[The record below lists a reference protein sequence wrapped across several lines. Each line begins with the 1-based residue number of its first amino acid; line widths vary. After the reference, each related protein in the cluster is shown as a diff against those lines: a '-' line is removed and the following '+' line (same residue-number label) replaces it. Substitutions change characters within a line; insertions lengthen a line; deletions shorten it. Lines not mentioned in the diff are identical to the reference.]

1 MVGRSKLRRRC
12 AGAMMGVRG
21 EGTPF
26 MSSSGGPALATLL
39 HDSFLHAD
47 GSVNGTT
54 CDTGQTRTTLSG
66 GPVFLSN
73 QLLMTG
79 AMTYTQ
85 LTKVPSIIS
94 ATYGNLAGNYRL
106 QFLGDSTLANC
117 FQIAIS
123 SSGITNDKLTAGTP
137 AMVGFTSGDSATQS
151 FTSGTVTISG
161 LGTDTYTVTVVDG
174 VVGTKVYVY
183 TEASMPYKTNKYIGL
198 SSDGFTIAD
207 DLDIQG

>member
-1 MVGRSKLRRRC
+1 MP
-12 AGAMMGVRG
+12 GAFKPQGQFIGDCHSSAPGVFS
-21 EGTPF
+21 E
-26 MSSSGGPALATLL
+26 SGVAAIAVLL
-39 HDSFLHAD
+39 HDTFTHAD

-66 GPVFLSN
+66 DPVFN
-73 QLLMTG
+73 ANRLLMTG

-85 LTKVPSIIS
+85 LTKVPQIIS
-94 ATYGNLAGNYRL
+94 VTYGNLTGNYRL

-123 SSGITNDKLTAGTP
+123 SSGITNNKITAGTP
-137 AMVGFTSGDSATQS
+137 AMVGFTSGDSTTQS
-151 FTSGTVTISG
+151 FTSGTVTITG
-161 LGTDTYTVTVVDG
+161 IGTDTYTVTMVDG
-174 VVGTKVYVY
+174 SVGTKVYVY

-207 DLDIQG
+207 DLDVQG